1 MRIYE
6 AIQLA
11 IKAHDKQF
19 RKLDGDIYAAHPL
32 EVGIILASNNY
43 DEDIVIAGILH
54 DTVEDTYVT
63 LEDISY
69 QFGDHVKNLVS
80 GCSEKNKSLPWKE
93 RKIDALKTINST
105 DEIGIKLIFC
115 ADKLS
120 NIKSIIRYKENSSDE
135 DLWSK
140 FNAGFEDQKWYYTQA
155 INSLLDLKDT
165 TMYIKLRECI
175 GHVFYDDNL
184 NF

>member
-1 MRIYE
+1 MRTYE

-43 DEDIVIAGILH
+43 DTDIIIAGILH

-63 LEDISY
+63 LEDIAF
-69 QFGDHVKNLVS
+69 QFGDHVKELVS
-80 GCSEKNKSLPWKE
+80 GCSEKDKSLSWKE
-93 RKIDALKTINST
+93 RKLAALDTVINSS
-105 DEIGIKLIFC
+105 DIGIKLVFC

-120 NIKSIIRYKENSSDE
+120 NIKSIIRYMENSTDK
-135 DLWSK
+135 DLWTK
-140 FNAGFEDQKWYYTQA
+140 FNAGFEDQKWYYSQSLKVLNELSNTKMYLELEEA
-155 INSLLDLKDT
+155 IET
-165 TMYIKLRECI
+165 
-175 GHVFYDDNL
+175 VF
-184 NF
+184 F